1 MAKTYKKQYT
11 MKEAELD
18 FAKMKPT
25 QAKSLIESS
34 VRNWMARDALVNKM
48 NKGKDISK
56 LVEAIYKTAHKSREQ
71 YSHVVQLIQSGL
83 RGTKLFREHTH
94 LNDHPIAFTV
104 EGENLKIKKMTGKD
118 KYGEEMFEDVPISI
132 IKLRA
137 KWENQRPQDNVAT
150 MQTKARINNLSEQ
163 QIKTLDDMQIHE
175 LQHNKIIKEI
185 DAVIKEI
192 NEYNNRRLFLG
203 YDKEFILSD
212 LDLSVVVLGLVE
224 EEVSSLVNKVQKLGS
239 VFQGTTFERAYTK
252 LKDDLSPIPI
262 AINVRYSQVKPQHD
276 ALVKEKRIVQ
286 DPETNEFLFE
296 LTVELNDISIVY
308 SEAIDEIYHEVKD
321 GYDYED
327 FKKKFKK

>member
-1 MAKTYKKQYT
+1 MAKAYKKQYT

-18 FAKMKPT
+18 FAKMKQT

-48 NKGKDISK
+48 NKNKISD
-56 LVEAIYKTAHKSREQ
+56 LVDAIYKAAHKSAAH
-71 YSHVVQLIQSGL
+71 YSRVVQLIQSGL
-83 RGTKLFREHTH
+83 RGTKLFREHTT
-94 LNDHPIAFTV
+94 LNDHPMSFTV
-104 EGENLKIKKMTGKD
+104 EDENLKIKKMTRKD
-118 KYGEEMFEDVPISI
+118 KYGETMFEDVPIET
-132 IKLRA
+132 IKLQS

-175 LQHNKIIKEI
+175 LQHNKIIREI

-203 YDKEFILSD
+203 YDKELQLTD
-212 LDLSVVVLGLVE
+212 LDLSVVVLGRVR

-239 VFQGTTFERAYTK
+239 VFQGTIFEHAYTK
-252 LKDDLSPIPI
+252 LKNELSPIPI
-262 AINVRYSQVKPQHD
+262 AIDARYSRIKPEHD
-276 ALVKEKRIVQ
+276 SLVTQQRAVQ

-296 LTVELNDISIVY
+296 LTVELHDISIVY

-327 FKKKFKK
+327 FKRKFKK